1 MKLVELKVLK
11 EETVYK
17 RVLEELKFKGLDTLY
32 IKKVDH
38 VDYLDIILA
47 VLNFIDV
54 NKNILKDFT
63 EDQFENIVIIVIDEI
78 LEEMNI
84 DLSEDQLEK
93 IVELLK
99 NSVLVKKASNYLID
113 LFIKIYNSIKSILC
127 FKKKYDIDIV

>member
-11 EETVYK
+11 EDTVYK
-17 RVLEELKFKGLDTLY
+17 RVLEELKIKGLDTLY

-47 VLNFIDV
+47 VLNFIDI
-54 NKNILKDFT
+54 NKNILTDFT
-63 EDQFENIVIIVIDEI
+63 EDEFENIVIIVIDEI

-113 LFIKIYNSIKSILC
+113 LFKKIYNNIKLNLC

>member
-11 EETVYK
+11 EDTVYK
-17 RVLEELKFKGLDTLY
+17 RVLEELKIKGLDTLY
-32 IKKVDH
+32 IKKVDY

-47 VLNFIDV
+47 VLNFIDI
-54 NKNILKDFT
+54 NKNILTDFT
-63 EDQFENIVIIVIDEI
+63 EDEFENIVIIVIDEI

-84 DLSEDQLEK
+84 NLSETQLEK

-113 LFIKIYNSIKSILC
+113 LFKKIYNNIKLNLC